1 MFFHVRNLA
10 IRACPFDVEIAP
22 GILDF
27 QDLKVR
33 QAGPLRASGKAELVM
48 ASLGEIRVSGQV
60 KVAMEADCDRCLEPV
75 PFPIDSAFAMY
86 YRPVAEGYG
95 DEKQIDTGE
104 AEMGFY
110 EGEGLELN
118 GVLSEFIL
126 LTLPM
131 QRVCG
136 KDCKGICPVC
146 GQNRNQKECQCQAE
160 ATDDRW
166 AALKTLQGT
175 RR

>member
-1 MFFHVRNLA
+1 VVFHVRSLA
-10 IRACPFDVEIAP
+10 VRAIPFDVEIEP
-22 GILDF
+22 GTLDF
-27 QDLKVR
+27 QDIKVR
-33 QAGPLRASGKAELVM
+33 QAGPLRAAGKAELVM
-48 ASLGEIRVSGQV
+48 ESLGEIRVSGQV

-75 PFPIDSAFAMY
+75 ACAIDSAFALY

-110 EGEGLELN
+110 QGEGVELN
-118 GVLSEFIL
+118 DVLSEFIL

-131 QRVCG
+131 QRVCS
-136 KDCKGICPVC
+136 KDCRGICPVC

-166 AALKTLQGT
+166 AALKTLKQ
-175 RR
+175 